1 MIRKQ
6 TLINNKFKD
15 GTVVEHLNLENI
27 NIAKVYITQNNNKIV
42 LDYDQIRS
50 INKVENKI
58 SEILKK
64 LRDKNVSQDSIDVI
78 RYELHG
84 HGIPNAIDND
94 NFSYKIGNNYL
105 SITYFYEQKSNFFQ
119 NEWVRDSRY
128 YFEREELPE
137 DNK

>member
-1 MIRKQ
+1 NRKVPDRR
-6 TLINNKFKD
+6 T
-15 GTVVEHLNLENI
+15 G
-27 NIAKVYITQNNNKIV
+27 
-42 LDYDQIRS
+42 
-50 INKVENKI
+50 NKVENKI

>member
-50 INKVENKI
+50 INKVINKNI
-58 SEILKK
+58 KEYKK
-64 LRDKNVSQDSIDVI
+64 QKED
-78 RYELHG
+78 
-84 HGIPNAIDND
+84 
-94 NFSYKIGNNYL
+94 GNL
-105 SITYFYEQKSNFFQ
+105 A
-119 NEWVRDSRY
+119 
-128 YFEREELPE
+128 
-137 DNK
+137 